1 MKKFKIEIIETHF
14 KVIEVDAETEAD
26 ALDIVNER
34 YSNAGIINA
43 DIILG
48 ADDFIGVDIEVNRE

>member
-1 MKKFKIEIIETHF
+1 MKKFEIEIIETLR

-34 YSNAGIINA
+34 YSNA
-43 DIILG
+43 DIILD
-48 ADDFIGVDIEVNRE
+48 ADDFIGVDIEVNHE